1 LPFAFFFSPCALRR
15 EPFTYSFWEAEMEKW
30 LEGLE
35 PIVVR
40 QDLQVPYRYSMGAT
54 TSKFFIEM
62 RDNRKILGI
71 RCPACKV
78 VYVPPR
84 TTCGRCFS
92 QLDEWV
98 EVGDRGTL
106 ETYTRVHYST
116 PVQPVPAP
124 FYYGIVKLDGADTG
138 LAHLVG
144 GLKGKEPKIGMRLQ
158 AVFKEDRQGN
168 MLDISYFQPAEEKK
182 GPRSKVQG
190 ARLEKKD
197 TRRKAQGARLKAQ
210 GSRRKAQGARQEKKG
225 EKGKGKGQK
234 AKGKSQK
241 SKPKAN
247 VPGRRA
253 NTASRKA

>member
-1 LPFAFFFSPCALRR
+1 
-15 EPFTYSFWEAEMEKW
+15 MEKW

-62 RDNRKILGI
+62 RDNRKILGV

-106 ETYTRVHYST
+106 ETYTLVHYST

-124 FYYGIVKLDGADTG
+124 FYYGIIKLDGADTG

-144 GLKGKEPKIGMRLQ
+144 AMKGQEPRIGMRLQ

-168 MLDISYFQPAEEKK
+168 MLDISYFKPVGEEKGPRQKKK
-182 GPRSKVQG
+182 GTRSKVQG
-190 ARLEKKD
+190 ARPEKK
-197 TRRKAQGARLKAQ
+197 
-210 GSRRKAQGARQEKKG
+210 GSRRKAQGARPEKKG
-225 EKGKGKGQK
+225 EKAKGGKGKK
-234 AKGKSQK
+234 EKIKSQAKNTINKKTAK
-241 SKPKAN
+241 SKSPKPVKAAKSRGKKA
-247 VPGRRA
+247 PAAR
-253 NTASRKA
+253 RKARGKK

>member
-1 LPFAFFFSPCALRR
+1 MGR
-15 EPFTYSFWEAEMEKW
+15 EIMEKW

-35 PIVVR
+35 PVVVR

-54 TSKFFIEM
+54 ASKFFIEI
-62 RDNRKILGI
+62 RDHRKIMGI
-71 RCPACKV
+71 RCPACNV

-124 FYYGIVKLDGADTG
+124 FYYGILKLDGADTG

-144 GLKGKEPKIGMRLQ
+144 GMKGQEPWIGMRLQ

-168 MLDISYFQPAEEKK
+168 MLDISYFQPVEEKK
-182 GPRSKVQG
+182 GPRP
-190 ARLEKKD
+190 
-197 TRRKAQGARLKAQ
+197 KAQGTRVTAQ
-210 GSRRKAQGARQEKKG
+210 GSRRKAQGKRGEAQGSRKGEKTKKG
-225 EKGKGKGQK
+225 EGEKGKKEKAKGRKQISKGKGQK
-234 AKGKSQK
+234 AKGKGKSQRGK
-241 SKPKAN
+241 N
-247 VPGRRA
+247 
-253 NTASRKA
+253 

>member
-1 LPFAFFFSPCALRR
+1 
-15 EPFTYSFWEAEMEKW
+15 MDKW

-35 PIVVR
+35 PVVAR
-40 QDLQVPYRYSMGAT
+40 QALQVPYRYSMGAT
-54 TSKFFIEM
+54 TSKFFIEI

-71 RCPACKV
+71 RCPACDV

-106 ETYTRVHYST
+106 ETYTRVYYST

-124 FYYGIVKLDGADTG
+124 FYYGIIKLDGADTG

-168 MLDISYFQPAEEKK
+168 MLDISYFKPVEGGK
-182 GPRSKVQG
+182 GPR
-190 ARLEKKD
+190 RE
-197 TRRKAQGARLKAQ
+197 AQGTRLKAQ
-210 GSRRKAQGARQEKKG
+210 GSRRKAQGARNKAQGARKGEKAKGGKG
-225 EKGKGKGQK
+225 EKGKRAKGKGQK
-234 AKGKSQK
+234 AKGKRQ
-241 SKPKAN
+241 
-247 VPGRRA
+247 RA
-253 NTASRKA
+253 KI

>member
-1 LPFAFFFSPCALRR
+1 
-15 EPFTYSFWEAEMEKW
+15 MEKW

-35 PIVVR
+35 PVVAR
-40 QDLQVPYRYSMGAT
+40 QALQVPYRYSMGAT
-54 TSKFFIEM
+54 TSKFFIEI

-71 RCPACKV
+71 RCPACDV

-106 ETYTRVHYST
+106 ETYTRVYYST

-124 FYYGIVKLDGADTG
+124 FYYGIIKLDGADTG

-168 MLDISYFQPAEEKK
+168 MLDISYFKPVEGGK
-182 GPRSKVQG
+182 GPR
-190 ARLEKKD
+190 RE
-197 TRRKAQGARLKAQ
+197 AQGTRLKAQ
-210 GSRRKAQGARQEKKG
+210 GSRRKAQGARTEKKG
-225 EKGKGKGQK
+225 EKAKGGKSEKGQK
-234 AKGKSQK
+234 AKGKNLK
-241 SKPKAN
+241 SKPKAK
-247 VPGRRA
+247 VSG
-253 NTASRKA
+253 RKAGGKK

>member
-62 RDNRKILGI
+62 RDNRKILGV

-182 GPRSKVQG
+182 GPRSK
-190 ARLEKKD
+190 AR
-197 TRRKAQGARLKAQ
+197 GARLKAQ
-210 GSRRKAQGARQEKKG
+210 GSRRKAQGVRRKVQGKKR
-225 EKGKGKGQK
+225 KAKRQK

-241 SKPKAN
+241 SKSKAN

>member
-1 LPFAFFFSPCALRR
+1 
-15 EPFTYSFWEAEMEKW
+15 MEKW

-35 PIVVR
+35 PVVVR

-54 TSKFFIEM
+54 TSKFFIEI

-71 RCPACKV
+71 RCPACHV

-98 EVGDRGTL
+98 EVGDQGTL
-106 ETYTRVHYST
+106 ETYTRVDYST

-124 FYYGIVKLDGADTG
+124 FYYGIIKLDRADTG

-144 GLKGKEPKIGMRLQ
+144 GLQGKEPQIGMRLQ

-168 MLDISYFQPAEEKK
+168 MLDISYFKPVEEEK
-182 GPRSKVQG
+182 GPRP
-190 ARLEKKD
+190 
-197 TRRKAQGARLKAQ
+197 KAQGARLKRKAIKAKERKGEKAKKGRGEKEKIKSKAKKTIKKKTTQ
-210 GSRRKAQGARQEKKG
+210 SKPPRKVKAAKNRGKKATAARRKARGKK
-225 EKGKGKGQK
+225 
-234 AKGKSQK
+234 
-241 SKPKAN
+241 
-247 VPGRRA
+247 
-253 NTASRKA
+253 

>member
-1 LPFAFFFSPCALRR
+1 
-15 EPFTYSFWEAEMEKW
+15 MEKW

-35 PIVVR
+35 PVLVR

-54 TSKFFIEM
+54 TSKFFIEI
-62 RDNRKILGI
+62 RDHGKIMGI

-92 QLDEWV
+92 QLDERV

-124 FYYGIVKLDGADTG
+124 FYYGIIKLDGADTG

-144 GLKGKEPKIGMRLQ
+144 GMKGQEPRIGMRLQ
-158 AVFKEDRQGN
+158 AVFKEERQGN
-168 MLDISYFQPAEEKK
+168 MLDISYFQPEEKK
-182 GPRSKVQG
+182 GTRS
-190 ARLEKKD
+190 
-197 TRRKAQGARLKAQ
+197 KAQGARK
-210 GSRRKAQGARQEKKG
+210 EKKG
-225 EKGKGKGQK
+225 EKAKGGKGEKGKIVK
-234 AKGKSQK
+234 AKGKAQK
-241 SKPKAN
+241 AKVKKQRAIVKRRKAK
-247 VPGRRA
+247 VR
-253 NTASRKA
+253 SRKAQIARPKG

>member
-1 LPFAFFFSPCALRR
+1 
-15 EPFTYSFWEAEMEKW
+15 MEKW

-35 PIVVR
+35 PVVVR

-54 TSKFFIEM
+54 TSKFFIAI
-62 RDNRKILGI
+62 RDHRKIMGI

-116 PVQPVPAP
+116 PVQPVAAP
-124 FYYGIVKLDGADTG
+124 FYYGIIKLDGADTG
-138 LAHLVG
+138 LAHLIG
-144 GLKGKEPKIGMRLQ
+144 GLDGREPKIGMRLQ

-168 MLDISYFQPAEEKK
+168 MLDISHFRPEEKK
-182 GPRSKVQG
+182 GPRSKGQG
-190 ARLEKKD
+190 ARKEK
-197 TRRKAQGARLKAQ
+197 T
-210 GSRRKAQGARQEKKG
+210 GSRRKVQGPGKEKKG
-225 EKGKGKGQK
+225 GKAKGGKGVKGKIVKVKGKAQK
-234 AKGKSQK
+234 AKSKKQKATVKRQRAKGKKQK
-241 SKPKAN
+241 A
-247 VPGRRA
+247 
-253 NTASRKA
+253 